1 MTTSQQA
8 KPLLSVLSG
17 KKTTRPPF
25 WLMRQAGR
33 YLPEYRELRGTAKNF
48 LDFCYRPELAVE
60 ATLQPIK
67 RYGMDAAIVFSDILV
82 VPDALGVGVTFE
94 TGRGPIVEPV
104 RGPDQIPKFDG
115 ERTEAHLA
123 PVYETLSQVRAAL
136 DDQTA
141 LIGFAG
147 APWTIATY
155 MVEGGSSRDFAATKR
170 WAYADPDQ
178 FGALIDVLVHS
189 ISHHLICQ
197 ARAGAEVVQ
206 IFDSWAGVLPAP
218 MFQRWCVEPVA
229 AIVRAVKAAHLDLPI
244 IGFPRGAG
252 AAYQGYAAATGVD
265 AVGLDT
271 TVPTQ
276 WAASHI
282 QTDTV
287 VQGNLDPIMLVA
299 GGDAMNREIDRIV
312 ADLSGGGHIFN
323 LGHGVVPETPP
334 AHVEALTQRLRDVA
348 TGIS

>member
-1 MTTSQQA
+1 VTKSQGL
-8 KPLLSVLSG
+8 KPVLAVLSG
-17 KKTTRPPF
+17 ERLPRPPF

-33 YLPEYRELRGTAKNF
+33 HLPEYRELRGRAKNF

-82 VPDALGVGVTFE
+82 VPDALGVGVSFE
-94 TGRGPIVEPV
+94 TGHGPVVETT
-104 RGPDQIPKFDG
+104 RDG
-115 ERTEAHLA
+115 VSIAALSLEGLEAHLA
-123 PVYETLSQVRAAL
+123 PVYETLSGVADAL
-136 DDQTA
+136 DDKTA

-170 WAYADPDQ
+170 WAFSEPDG
-178 FGALIDVLVHS
+178 FGTLIDILVEA
-189 ISHHLICQ
+189 IARHLICQ

-206 IFDSWAGVLPAP
+206 IFDSWAGVLPEP
-218 MFQRWCVEPVA
+218 MFRRWCVEPVA
-229 AIVRAVKAAHLDLPI
+229 AVVRQVKAVHPELPI

-252 AAYQGYAAATGVD
+252 AAYQGYASATGVD
-265 AVGLDT
+265 AVSIDT

-276 WAASHI
+276 WAASNL
-282 QTDTV
+282 QKDSV
-287 VQGNLDPIMLVA
+287 VQGNLDPMMLVV
-299 GGDAMNREIDRIV
+299 GGSVMQAEAERILS
-312 ADLSGGGHIFN
+312 DLSGGGHVFN

-334 AHVEALTQRLRDVA
+334 EHVAALASLLR
-348 TGIS
+348 G